1 MDEYVTKLFLEI
13 SEEFAVK
20 IRKTGKT
27 TYTVTLLDLQKA
39 LLEGVPVE
47 EVQQIF
53 TDLKASYSGRQKP
66 D

>member
-1 MDEYVTKLFLEI
+1 MDEHVTKLFLEI

-27 TYTVTLLDLQKA
+27 AYTVTLLDLQKA
-39 LLEGVPVE
+39 LLEGVPTE

-53 TDLKASYSGRQKP
+53 SDLKASYSRRQEP